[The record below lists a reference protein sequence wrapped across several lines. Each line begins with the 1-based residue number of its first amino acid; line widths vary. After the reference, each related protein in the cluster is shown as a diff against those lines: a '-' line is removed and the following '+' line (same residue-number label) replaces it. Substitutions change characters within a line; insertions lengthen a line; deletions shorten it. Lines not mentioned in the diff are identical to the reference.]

1 MKRNSMK
8 IKAVSTLAALLVV
21 SNISIA
27 NAASYKVVPTSSNC
41 TWTTTKVY
49 TFSFSNYLKQNN
61 GNVIKVTAKGDVVNT
76 EKPVEK
82 ETPKTETT
90 KPETAN
96 KETTSKE
103 TSNTETKNT
112 EPAKN
117 ETPKTETSKTENST
131 NQTNSDKQTDSVS
144 AIEQEVVRLVN
155 VERQKNGLNALE
167 LDTELSKVARLK
179 SQDMATKGYFNH
191 TSPTYGSPF
200 DMMKQFGIKYSTAG
214 ENIAMGQPTAEAVVK
229 AWMNSEGHRANI
241 LNKNFTKIGVGYY
254 KGSNGS
260 PYWTQMFIRP

>member
-8 IKAVSTLAALLVV
+8 IKVVSTLAALLVV

-27 NAASYKVVPTSSNC
+27 NAASYKIVPKNSNC

-61 GNVIKVTAKGDVVNT
+61 GNVIKVPAKGDVVNT
-76 EKPVEK
+76 EKPTQTEA
-82 ETPKTETT
+82 PKNETT
-90 KPETAN
+90 N
-96 KETTSKE
+96 KGTT
-103 TSNTETKNT
+103 NTESKNT
-112 EPAKN
+112 
-117 ETPKTETSKTENST
+117 ETPKTETST
-131 NQTNSDKQTDSVS
+131 NQTNNDKQTDSVS

-155 VERQKNGLNALE
+155 VERQKNGLSALE

-254 KGSNGS
+254 KGNNGS